1 MELPNELVRIWKEI
15 AVPREANSNNHTEE
29 KFLTLNAT
37 TTNEQRKRREQR
49 SKQRLNQGCGSGS
62 WKWKRSFFCG
72 SGSAKILP
80 LLLPH
85 KLFDLE
91 SNLAKKFCPFPNVDL
106 SSEVAL

>member
-72 SGSAKILP
+72 SGSAKIPP
-80 LLLPH
+80 LLFHISYLTWRVTWQKSFVH
-85 KLFDLE
+85 
-91 SNLAKKFCPFPNVDL
+91 FPMWI
-106 SSEVAL
+106 